1 VKSSGDFLEMGRDT
15 LDAKWEALGY
25 PRLPASSVGSGSPSL
40 LGSKLPWS
48 NRRTGSAPVT
58 PFGVIGSHGLGIE
71 GLVELP

>member
-1 VKSSGDFLEMGRDT
+1 MKSSGDFLEMGREN

-25 PRLPASSVGSGSPSL
+25 SRLPALSVGSGSPFL
-40 LGSKLPWS
+40 LGNQLPWS

-58 PFGVIGSHGLGIE
+58 PFGAVGSHGLGIE